1 MPGGFASAGNGINL
15 PAVLIAN
22 GIGLCLTLIIQF
34 NRHQRVKSATMD
46 EKIFSLMCR
55 ICGVLCVTET
65 VSFLLDGR
73 QFPGAEA
80 LLRVSNAMLFA
91 LCVLFSF
98 FWVLYVDYKLFED
111 RERLRRYYPLV
122 AIPAA
127 VVVGLCL
134 VNLGTDVFFGLTQEN
149 VYFRT
154 PVVAVVYLVGYLY
167 LFYGAV
173 LALWYRRQVQ
183 KYLFMPVVLFLL
195 PILAGSIL
203 QYLFYGLAFL
213 WVSTALGLTSLHINL
228 QNERFFLDPLTNLY
242 SRAYLIRY
250 LGALSERRKTKQVT
264 GLMMDVNHFKLINDH
279 YGHLEGDLVLR
290 EVGSLLQCASGSHA
304 MVARYGG
311 DEFVILLEDAQEE
324 ETEALCRRIEEGM
337 EKLSREMGLPYR
349 VSLSIGVAWLTDK
362 SVDSFLWEMDRRMYE
377 NKRAFYSAE
386 TQKKEG

>member
-1 MPGGFASAGNGINL
+1 MPGGLPSAGDGLNL
-15 PAVLIAN
+15 PAILIAN
-22 GIGLCLTLIIQF
+22 GIGVCLMLIIQF
-34 NRHQRVKSATMD
+34 SRHRKLESATLD
-46 EKIFSLMCR
+46 EKLFCLMCR
-55 ICGVLCVTET
+55 ICSVLCVAET

-73 QFPGAEA
+73 QFPGAA
-80 LLRVSNAMLFA
+80 VLLRISNAMLFA
-91 LCVLFSF
+91 LCALFTF
-98 FWVLYVDYKLFED
+98 LWVLYVDYKLFED
-111 RERLRRYYPLV
+111 SERLRRYYPLA

-127 VVVGLCL
+127 VVVVLCL
-134 VNLGTDVFFGLTQEN
+134 LNLGMDVFFGLTPEN

-250 LGALSERRKTKQVT
+250 LGALPERRKTKQVT
-264 GLMMDVNHFKLINDH
+264 GLMLDVNHFKHINDH

-290 EVGSLLQCASGSHA
+290 EVGSLLQRAAGRHA
-304 MVARYGG
+304 MAARYGG
-311 DEFVILLEDAQEE
+311 DEFVILLENPQEE

-337 EKLSREMGLPYR
+337 EQLSREMERPYH
-349 VSLSIGVAWLTDK
+349 VSLSIGVAQLTGK

-377 NKRAFYSAE
+377 NKRAFYNAE
-386 TQKKEG
+386 SQKMKE